1 MSDREPYDVISA
13 TFASE
18 DGAQRALEAL
28 QSADQSEF
36 LDLESA
42 AVIAKDAN
50 GNVTLSETEDKS
62 GKQGLTRGLLLGGLT
77 GLLLPGRSLV
87 SSAVKLGVSGGF
99 LARLQDTGF
108 EDDDLRAM
116 AEDLAPGSSMLVAIV
131 QYQLSDDLSVRLRER
146 GAALAKT
153 SLSREDVDVLAEMG
167 RVPQPP
173 AD

>member
-18 DGAQRALEAL
+18 DGAERALEAL
-28 QSADQSEF
+28 QTADQAEF

-42 AVIAKDAN
+42 AVIVKDAN

-62 GKQGLTRGLLLGGLT
+62 GKQGLARGLILGGLM
-77 GLLLPGRSLV
+77 GFLLPGRSLV
-87 SSAVKLGVSGGF
+87 SSAVKQGASGGL

-116 AEDLAPGSSMLVAIV
+116 AEDLAPESSMLVAIV
-131 QYQLSDDLSVRLRER
+131 QYQLSDDLSARLRER
-146 GAALAKT
+146 SAAIAKT
-153 SLSREDVDVLAEMG
+153 RLSREGVDVLAEMG
-167 RVPQPP
+167 GVAQPP
-173 AD
+173 TD